1 MELPKIERFGD
12 SALLV
17 EWCPEI
23 SDEIHSYTLELVNFL
38 NSFGNIGILEITSTY
53 CSVAVYLSEIS
64 KLEQIILLI
73 NNWLSIGMMSNLSL
87 PKRTVEIPVC
97 YDVVY
102 GLDLEEISKTLKL
115 PVSEIVKRHTSPL
128 YKVYFIGFLPGF
140 PYLGG
145 LDDSLFV
152 PRKATPRALVTKGS
166 VAIGGGQ
173 TGVYSSDSPGGWNIL
188 GRTPLSLFEVSND
201 LPALLSAGDLIKFK
215 SISSKEF
222 HSIEGSI
229 KKGVYKHTVR

>member
-17 EWCPEI
+17 EWRPEI

-53 CSVAVYLSEIS
+53 YSVAVYLSEIS

-140 PYLGG
+140 SLLRG
-145 LDDSLFV
+145 L
-152 PRKATPRALVTKGS
+152 R
-166 VAIGGGQ
+166 
-173 TGVYSSDSPGGWNIL
+173 
-188 GRTPLSLFEVSND
+188 
-201 LPALLSAGDLIKFK
+201 
-215 SISSKEF
+215 
-222 HSIEGSI
+222 
-229 KKGVYKHTVR
+229 